1 MCKLAGAFS
10 QEHTSLI
17 KSGASPVTPF
27 NLNCIL
33 KGPSV
38 NAVTLGVGV
47 LVYELVG
54 DPEVQPQRPP
64 SSGLPG

>member
-1 MCKLAGAFS
+1 M
-10 QEHTSLI
+10 
-17 KSGASPVTPF
+17 TPF

-38 NAVTLGVGV
+38 NAITLGVGV

-54 DPEVQPQRPP
+54 DLDVQPQRPP
-64 SSGLPG
+64 SSGFPG